1 MIRPI
6 ESGHVCRVQESGLA
20 MRDGA
25 TQDGMV
31 VVAIVFVGEVL
42 VAGGCRR
49 EIDSGIDHSRL
60 QVGRE
65 ISECREIEKG
75 FVFSCW

>member
-1 MIRPI
+1 
-6 ESGHVCRVQESGLA
+6 

-25 TQDGMV
+25 TQDGMAV

-42 VAGGCRR
+42 VAGGCRC

-60 QVGRE
+60 QKGRE
-65 ISECREIEKG
+65 ISKCSEIERRDLSSAAG
-75 FVFSCW
+75 G